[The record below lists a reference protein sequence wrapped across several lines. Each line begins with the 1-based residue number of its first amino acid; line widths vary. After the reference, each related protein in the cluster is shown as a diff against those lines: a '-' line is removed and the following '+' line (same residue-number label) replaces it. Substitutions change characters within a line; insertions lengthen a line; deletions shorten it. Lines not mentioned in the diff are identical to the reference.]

1 MKPQNPYMN
10 IYRPKSWGNY
20 LIKLAGKYIKLY
32 IYIYIYNTHTHT
44 HTHTHTYIYIERERN
59 ALQNVEKRNGN
70 NLNLKTLISE

>member
-10 IYRPKSWGNY
+10 IYRPESWENY

-32 IYIYIYNTHTHT
+32 THT
-44 HTHTHTYIYIERERN
+44 HTHTHTYIYIYRERERERD